1 VFENSWEQSLNF
13 CFLPWMHYS
22 CLCQVNCFLF
32 SVVMHAIFCI
42 ECFSS
47 SIFGAIFI
55 PSLSQ
60 VKEVTPAARRRDA
73 RLSFAFV
80 YPDKNGRFVVR
91 EVSSLCALCMW
102 GDFFF
107 FFFDSYML
115 NAQAISYR
123 LPHLSKAYGDISTHG
138 LCKSI
143 ISMFFGYNHVC
154 HLFSVGITKSKNKS
168 CYFPCFISVLSSQKI
183 MCRSH
188 ITFIC
193 YMTPFLQSQ
202 FMSLYFIFAFKHLL
216 DGWI

>member
-1 VFENSWEQSLNF
+1 
-13 CFLPWMHYS
+13 
-22 CLCQVNCFLF
+22 
-32 SVVMHAIFCI
+32 MHAIFCI

-91 EVSSLCALCMW
+91 EVSSLCALCMR
-102 GDFFF
+102 GYFFF

-123 LPHLSKAYGDISTHG
+123 LPHLSKAYGDINPWLVQKHHFNV
-138 LCKSI
+138 LW
-143 ISMFFGYNHVC
+143 
-154 HLFSVGITKSKNKS
+154 LQS
-168 CYFPCFISVLSSQKI
+168 CLSS
-183 MCRSH
+183 
-188 ITFIC
+188 F
-193 YMTPFLQSQ
+193 
-202 FMSLYFIFAFKHLL
+202 L
-216 DGWI
+216 DGYHQE